1 MPQFWKSSGMHL
13 LTRDS
18 HGHLAVTP
26 DFLRAYYTRPELHPV
41 EDSCAAEHRLFE
53 RLMADPFAP
62 VGEQDLAAIA
72 DPDAADNYRIV
83 LRFRDHL
90 LAHGSIESG
99 YAALF
104 QAGNGIAIPPMFIDQ
119 LVHLIA
125 HNILR
130 KVADPLRLRAGELLF
145 REQAATTADGQLM
158 LADAETVETY
168 SRTGG
173 LGGLGALLAEAGTP
187 LPSVSL
193 DVLTEDNAPIYWD
206 RSDRF
211 DTAIDVRFTEPALD
225 AFARVL
231 ESWIAHFHG
240 VSVRIQ
246 PQQSIRD
253 ERWSWHVGLDAEATR
268 ILNALY
274 EGKPVG
280 DEDLGRIVALF
291 RLDFDSRGD
300 AIDSMRGKPV
310 WMGLA
315 MGADNIVRMKPQN
328 LLTNLPVRR
337 RN

>member
-1 MPQFWKSSGMHL
+1 MPQFWKSSGAHL
-13 LTRDS
+13 LNRDAN
-18 HGHLAVTP
+18 GYLEVTP
-26 DFLRAYYTRPELHPV
+26 DFLRAYFTRPEIHPV
-41 EDSCAAEHRLFE
+41 EESCEAEHRLFE
-53 RLMADPFAP
+53 RLMTDPFVA
-62 VGEQDLAAIA
+62 VDEQELAAIA

-90 LAHGSIESG
+90 VAHGSIEGG

-104 QAGNGIAIPPMFIDQ
+104 KGNGIDIPPMFIDQ

-125 HNILR
+125 HNVLR
-130 KVADPLRLRAGELLF
+130 KVADPMRVRAGELLF
-145 REQAATTADGQLM
+145 REQAVTTADGQLM
-158 LADAETVETY
+158 LADAEMVETY

-187 LPSVSL
+187 MPSVSL
-193 DVLTEDNAPIYWD
+193 DVLTEENASIYWD

-211 DTAIDVRFTEPALD
+211 DTAIDFRFTEPALD

-231 ESWIAHFHG
+231 ESWIGHFHG

-274 EGKPVG
+274 EGKQVG
-280 DEDLGRIVALF
+280 ETELGRIVALF
-291 RLDFDSRGD
+291 RMDFDNRSD
-300 AIDSMRGKPV
+300 AVEGMRGKPV

-328 LLTNLPVRR
+328 LLTNLPVRH

>member
-1 MPQFWKSSGMHL
+1 MPQFWKSSGAHL
-13 LTRDS
+13 LSRDAS
-18 HGHLAVTP
+18 GYLQVTP
-26 DFLRAYYTRPELHPV
+26 DFLRAYFTRPEIHPV
-41 EDSCAAEHRLFE
+41 EESCEAEHRLFE
-53 RLMADPFAP
+53 RLMTDPFAA
-62 VGEQDLAAIA
+62 VGDDDLAAIV
-72 DPDAADNYRIV
+72 DPDAADNYRVV

-90 LAHGSIESG
+90 VAHGSIESG

-104 QAGNGIAIPPMFIDQ
+104 KGNGIDIPPMFIDQ

-125 HNILR
+125 HNVLR
-130 KVADPLRLRAGELLF
+130 KVADPMRVRAGELLF
-145 REQAATTADGQLM
+145 REQAVTTADGQLM

-187 LPSVSL
+187 VPSVSL
-193 DVLTEDNAPIYWD
+193 DVLTEENASIYWD

-211 DTAIDVRFTEPALD
+211 DTAIDFRFTEPALD

-231 ESWIAHFHG
+231 ESWIGHFHG

-246 PQQSIRD
+246 PQQSVRD

-274 EGKPVG
+274 QGQQVG
-280 DEDLGRIVALF
+280 ETDLGRIVALF
-291 RLDFDSRGD
+291 RMDFDNRGD
-300 AIDSMRGKPV
+300 AIESMRGKPV

-328 LLTNLPVRR
+328 LLTNLPVRP

>member
-1 MPQFWKSSGMHL
+1 MPQFWKSSGAHL
-13 LTRDS
+13 LSRDAS
-18 HGHLAVTP
+18 GYLQVTP
-26 DFLRAYYTRPELHPV
+26 DFLRAYFTRPEIHPV
-41 EDSCAAEHRLFE
+41 EESCEAEHRLFE
-53 RLMADPFAP
+53 RLMTDPFAA
-62 VGEQDLAAIA
+62 VGDDDLAAIA
-72 DPDAADNYRIV
+72 DPDAADNYRVV

-90 LAHGSIESG
+90 VAYGSIESG

-104 QAGNGIAIPPMFIDQ
+104 KGNGIDIPPMFIDQ

-125 HNILR
+125 HNVLR
-130 KVADPLRLRAGELLF
+130 KVADPMRVRAGELLF
-145 REQAATTADGQLM
+145 REQAVTTADGQLM

-187 LPSVSL
+187 VPSVSL
-193 DVLTEDNAPIYWD
+193 DVLTEENASIYWD

-211 DTAIDVRFTEPALD
+211 DTAIDFRFTEPALD

-231 ESWIAHFHG
+231 ESWIGHFHG

-246 PQQSIRD
+246 PQQSVRD

-274 EGKPVG
+274 QGQQVG
-280 DEDLGRIVALF
+280 ETDLGRIVALF
-291 RLDFDSRGD
+291 RMDFDNRGD
-300 AIDSMRGKPV
+300 AIESMRGKPV

-328 LLTNLPVRR
+328 LLTNLPVRP

>member
-1 MPQFWKSSGMHL
+1 MPQFWKSSGARL
-13 LTRDS
+13 LSRDAS
-18 HGHLAVTP
+18 GYLQVTP
-26 DFLRAYYTRPELHPV
+26 DFLRAYFTRPEIHPV
-41 EDSCAAEHRLFE
+41 EESCEAEHRLFE
-53 RLMADPFAP
+53 RLMTDPFAA
-62 VGEQDLAAIA
+62 VGDDDLAAIA
-72 DPDAADNYRIV
+72 DPDAADNYRVV

-90 LAHGSIESG
+90 VAHGSIESG

-104 QAGNGIAIPPMFIDQ
+104 KGKGIDIPPMFIDQ

-125 HNILR
+125 HNVLR
-130 KVADPLRLRAGELLF
+130 KVADPMRVRAGELLF
-145 REQAATTADGQLM
+145 REQAVTTADGQLM
-158 LADAETVETY
+158 LADAEMVETY

-187 LPSVSL
+187 VPSVSL
-193 DVLTEDNAPIYWD
+193 DVLTEENASIYWG

-211 DTAIDVRFTEPALD
+211 DTAIDFRFTEPALD

-231 ESWIAHFHG
+231 ESWISHFHG

-246 PQQSIRD
+246 PQQSVRD

-274 EGKPVG
+274 QGQQVG
-280 DEDLGRIVALF
+280 ETDLGRIVALF
-291 RLDFDSRGD
+291 RMDFDNRGD
-300 AIDSMRGKPV
+300 AIESMRGKPV

-328 LLTNLPVRR
+328 LLTNLPVRP

>member
-1 MPQFWKSSGMHL
+1 MPQFWKSSGAHL
-13 LTRDS
+13 LSRDAS
-18 HGHLAVTP
+18 GYLQVTP
-26 DFLRAYYTRPELHPV
+26 DFLRAYFTRPEIHPV
-41 EDSCAAEHRLFE
+41 EESCEAEHRLFE
-53 RLMADPFAP
+53 RLMTDPFAA
-62 VGEQDLAAIA
+62 VGDDDLAAIA
-72 DPDAADNYRIV
+72 DPDAADNYRVV

-90 LAHGSIESG
+90 VAHGSIESG

-104 QAGNGIAIPPMFIDQ
+104 KGKGIDIPPMFIDQ

-125 HNILR
+125 HNVLR
-130 KVADPLRLRAGELLF
+130 KVADPMRVRAGELLF
-145 REQAATTADGQLM
+145 REQAVTTADGQLM

-187 LPSVSL
+187 VPSVSL
-193 DVLTEDNAPIYWD
+193 DVLTEENASIYWD

-211 DTAIDVRFTEPALD
+211 DTAIDFRFTEPALD

-231 ESWIAHFHG
+231 ESWIGHFHG

-246 PQQSIRD
+246 PQQSVRD

-268 ILNALY
+268 TLNALY
-274 EGKPVG
+274 QGQQVG
-280 DEDLGRIVALF
+280 ETDLGRIVALF
-291 RLDFDSRGD
+291 RMDFDNRGD
-300 AIDSMRGKPV
+300 AIESMRGKPV

-328 LLTNLPVRR
+328 LLTNLPVRP

>member
-1 MPQFWKSSGMHL
+1 MPQFWKSSGAHL
-13 LTRDS
+13 LSRDAS
-18 HGHLAVTP
+18 GYLQVTP
-26 DFLRAYYTRPELHPV
+26 DFLRAYFTRPEIHPV
-41 EDSCAAEHRLFE
+41 EESCEAEHRLFE
-53 RLMADPFAP
+53 RLMTDPFAA
-62 VGEQDLAAIA
+62 VGDDDLAAIA
-72 DPDAADNYRIV
+72 DPDAADNYRVV

-90 LAHGSIESG
+90 VAHGSIESG

-104 QAGNGIAIPPMFIDQ
+104 KGKGIDIPPMFIDQ

-125 HNILR
+125 HNVLR
-130 KVADPLRLRAGELLF
+130 KVADPMRVRAGELLF
-145 REQAATTADGQLM
+145 REQAVTTADGQLM

-187 LPSVSL
+187 VPSVSL
-193 DVLTEDNAPIYWD
+193 DVLTEENASIYWD

-211 DTAIDVRFTEPALD
+211 DTAIDFRFAEPALD

-231 ESWIAHFHG
+231 ESWIGHFHG

-246 PQQSIRD
+246 PQQSVRD

-274 EGKPVG
+274 QGQQVG
-280 DEDLGRIVALF
+280 ETDLGRIVALF
-291 RLDFDSRGD
+291 RMDFDNRGD
-300 AIDSMRGKPV
+300 AIESMRGKPV

-328 LLTNLPVRR
+328 LLTNLPVRP